1 MAEKYVVGC
10 DFGTLSMRSILVRVS
25 DGAVAAEEVYT
36 YPAGVITGSLPGG
49 VKLEGPGWALQ
60 DPDDYVNALY
70 HCIPSVLRNSRVN
83 PADVIAIGVD
93 FTTCTVMPMLKDGT
107 VLCQLDAYRN
117 RPHAWVKLWK
127 NHTAH
132 KEADEITEY
141 VEKTGSDVLDFYGL
155 RASSEWLFP
164 KIWEVLR
171 KDPEIFEKAY
181 TFIEAGDYVVYK
193 MCGRIVRSG
202 VLAAAKG
209 FHDNK
214 TMRFPGKEFFKVLD
228 ARLENIVEDKHLTNV
243 TRVGTPAG
251 KLTAAMAQKL
261 GLHEN
266 VVVCTSHAD
275 AACTLPG
282 AGIVEPNVMTFVMG
296 TSLCHMM
303 LSEHLEKIPGMCAA
317 YYEGIIPGYYCYE
330 AGQSAVGDI
339 FDWFCTK
346 YLPEQYTAEAKE
358 RGIHIMQLMNEKAG
372 KLAIGQSG
380 VLALDWMN
388 GNRSILQDSS
398 LSGLMM
404 GLTLSTTP
412 EEIYRAL
419 LESTAFGTRVILDQ
433 FRKYQVPIDSFY
445 ACGGLAQK
453 NELLMQIFC
462 DVIGMPIKV
471 SAVKQTSAMGTA
483 IMAAVSAGSRLGGY
497 DSYDRAAAAMVP
509 PPSKEYTPVPQNVE
523 RYNALFE
530 IYRSL
535 HDSMSAP
542 GSPMKRL
549 IEAQRNSAV

>member
-1 MAEKYVVGC
+1 MADRYVVGC
-10 DFGTLSMRSILVRVS
+10 DFGTLSMRSILVRVR
-25 DGAVAAEEVYT
+25 DGAVLAEEVFP
-36 YPAGVITGSLPGG
+36 YPAGVITGALPGG

-60 DPDDYVNALY
+60 DPDDYLSALY
-70 HCIPSVLRNSRVN
+70 HCVPSVLRSSGVN

-93 FTTCTVMPMLKDGT
+93 FTTCTVMPLSQDGT
-107 VLCQLDAYRN
+107 PLCKIPEYRN

-127 NHTAH
+127 NHTAY

-141 VEKTGSDVLDFYGL
+141 VQKNGLDLLDYYGL
-155 RASSEWLFP
+155 RTSSEFLFP

-171 KDPEIFEKAY
+171 KDPEIYEKAY
-181 TFIEAGDYVVYK
+181 TFLEAGDFVVYK
-193 MCGRIVRSG
+193 MCANIVRSG
-202 VLAAAKG
+202 VMAAAKG
-209 FHDNK
+209 FHNNI
-214 TMRFPGKEFFKVLD
+214 TMRFPDREFFKGLD
-228 ARLENIVEDKHLTNV
+228 VRLENVVEEKHLTNV
-243 TRVGTPAG
+243 VRVGTPAG
-251 KLTAAMAQKL
+251 KLTAEMAQAL

-266 VVVCTSHAD
+266 VVVCTAHAD

-282 AGIVEPNVMTFVMG
+282 AGIVKPNVMTFVMG

-303 LSEHLEKIPGMCAA
+303 LSERLEKVPGMCAA

-339 FDWFCTK
+339 FDWFCGR
-346 YLPEQYTAEAKE
+346 YLPEGYTSEAKA

-388 GNRSILQDSS
+388 GNRSILQDSN
-398 LSGLMM
+398 LTGLLM

-419 LESTAFGTRVILDQ
+419 LESTAFGSKIIMDQ
-433 FRKYQVPIDSFY
+433 FRAYHVPIDSIY

-471 SAVKQTSAMGTA
+471 SAVKQTSAMASA
-483 IMAAVSAGSRLGGY
+483 IMAAVSAGSALGGY
-497 DSYDRAAAAMVP
+497 DGFEQAVAAMVP
-509 PPSKEYTPVPQNVE
+509 PPSKEYMPIPHNVE
-523 RYNALFE
+523 QYRKLYE

-535 HDSMSAP
+535 HDTMSAP
-542 GSPMKRL
+542 ESPMKRL
-549 IEAQRNSAV
+549 IEVQRV